1 MSPAHYLPYNI
12 SMPVVSDINKEY
24 FGEDKKR
31 TYIKDDFAETL
42 RAAIQREVILHILV
56 EVSKARHSKEEH
68 ENGSVSF
75 GDFDPDNAG
84 LLMNIFET
92 YEKGFMLDVRQLL
105 TPKEAGAG
113 GKFIKDIQALKVED
127 FIDFYKNSKRIPPI
141 LLGDWINTRAKNKSI
156 KGVDFIDNNHAKIKR
171 AVNYLVEKARI
182 FQSEGYYNKIVN
194 EYQTLEFHKDRQ
206 PEKYDV
212 YEESSDLSY
221 IIIKKTTRS
230 RKSKVKT
237 SIISDCLNDF
247 AETVMAYQDL
257 IANNTSFFN
266 SDWPLDVYI
275 ERTFALFYKE
285 IPNDIKKKV
294 VQDTAK
300 YLRKSIEIVGWN
312 HKNN

>member
-1 MSPAHYLPYNI
+1 MST
-12 SMPVVSDINKEY
+12 VSDINKEY
-24 FGEDKKR
+24 FGKDKKK
-31 TYIKDDFAETL
+31 TYIKDDFTNVL
-42 RAAIQREVILHILV
+42 YSAIQHEVILHVLN
-56 EVSKARHSKEEH
+56 EVSKARHTKKEH
-68 ENGSVSF
+68 KNGSIAF

-84 LLMNIFET
+84 LLMNVFKT
-92 YEKGFMLDVRQLL
+92 HEKGFMLDIRQLL
-105 TPKEAGAG
+105 TPRETGAG
-113 GKFIKDIQALKVED
+113 GKFIKDIQALNVED

-141 LLGDWINTRAKNKSI
+141 LL
-156 KGVDFIDNNHAKIKR
+156 DNHVKIEC
-171 AVNYLVEKARI
+171 AVNYLVEKAQT
-182 FQSEGYYNKIVN
+182 FQSEGYYDKIVN
-194 EYQTLEFHKDRQ
+194 EYQALEFHKDRQ

>member
-1 MSPAHYLPYNI
+1 MSKVA
-12 SMPVVSDINKEY
+12 DINKEY
-24 FGEDKKR
+24 FGEDKKK
-31 TYIKDDFAETL
+31 TYIKDDFTNVL
-42 RAAIQREVILHILV
+42 HSAIQREVFLNILN
-56 EVSKARHSKEEH
+56 EVSKAQHTEEEH

-75 GDFDPDNAG
+75 GYFDPDNAG
-84 LLMNIFET
+84 LLISIFET

-105 TPKEAGAG
+105 TPKETGAG
-113 GKFIKDIQALKVED
+113 GKFINDLQALKVDD
-127 FIDFYKNSKRIPPI
+127 FIDFYKNSKPDSIRIPPI
-141 LLGDWINTRAKNKSI
+141 LLDDRINTRAKNKSI
-156 KGVDFIDNNHAKIKR
+156 KDVDFIDNNPIKIER
-171 AVNYLVEKARI
+171 AVNYLVEKART
-182 FQSEGYYNKIVN
+182 FQSEGYYNKIVD
-194 EYQTLEFHKDRQ
+194 EYQALEFHKDRQ

-300 YLRKSIEIVGWN
+300 YLRRSIEIVGWN